1 MANTAQS
8 ISVLDKR
15 DTNTRRLLGAVGV
28 AAAVSHMRLGWRA
41 PIKSAGGGIGQCDFV
56 FGIRSCPRNILRM
69 AAYVIQAGDTPL
81 GIARKFGMSFD
92 QFKAVNPGL
101 CAAK

>member
-1 MANTAQS
+1 
-8 ISVLDKR
+8 
-15 DTNTRRLLGAVGV
+15 
-28 AAAVSHMRLGWRA
+28 
-41 PIKSAGGGIGQCDFV
+41 
-56 FGIRSCPRNILRM
+56 M